1 MFECTWS
8 DSEKENE
15 LELENVRY
23 SVKMFANVSEK
34 KKKKSCLKSSKEV
47 CTDKSNQHVYFIMF
61 EGISVKSVQSEN
73 MING

>member
-1 MFECTWS
+1 MYLVWFWEGKWVRIREC
-8 DSEKENE
+8 EIQCQ
-15 LELENVRY
+15 NVCKCFR
-23 SVKMFANVSEK
+23 K